1 MAVVVVLYLRSI
13 AVTVRQ
19 SGLVLVILAACLTWR
34 VIHCLK
40 INITIDNESLI
51 QDRCN

>member
-34 VIHCLK
+34 VDPLPEDQHH
-40 INITIDNESLI
+40 D
-51 QDRCN
+51 